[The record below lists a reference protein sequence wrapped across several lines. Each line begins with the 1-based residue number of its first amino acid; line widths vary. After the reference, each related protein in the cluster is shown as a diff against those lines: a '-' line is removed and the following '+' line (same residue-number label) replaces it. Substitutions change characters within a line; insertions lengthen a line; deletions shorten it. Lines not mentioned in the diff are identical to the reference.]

1 MAVNLEALS
10 MGFCLNYV
18 ELYNWGPF
26 HKRVTHLEIDGE
38 NSLFLGLNGAG
49 KSSACDAIN
58 TLLCSLNDIVYNQSA
73 EAKKNERSL
82 TSYVRGYWRN
92 AVDENEGKKR
102 VGLRGEG
109 AVFTVIL
116 GNFICKST
124 EESITLVQV
133 MGMQNDDLYPSRD
146 FYVSTEPLNIRD
158 NFLPY
163 ANDKRALRKHLKTLS
178 TESFDSF
185 DKYSAYFKRL
195 FGIQS
200 NKTLKLFS
208 KTIAMKTVENIT
220 SFVKEFM
227 LDKTEVESELND
239 LIDHFD
245 DLNRTYLAMCKA
257 RDELLMLEPISK
269 HGKDFSEL
277 ELKIESLLKALESL
291 AYFIAQKKLIK
302 LKEELEAL
310 EEQRTLNA
318 KKITQALQK
327 IQDLEDLLREIDLDI
342 QKNGGQRLQALEKDL
357 RKAWDLKRK
366 IQTNIAQ
373 CALLLKNFDKEVP
386 ETEEAFS
393 KLLELMGELK
403 ENLLLSEQDLDES
416 LTSSELNKRQ
426 FLTEQKAVK
435 QELEALLKRKS
446 NISLAQLRIR
456 QELCENL
463 GVSEEQLPFAGELL
477 KVKDEAKDL
486 WEGAIEQVLHGF
498 ALSLLVP
505 PELYSKVTDYVW
517 HHDLKSRLV
526 YYKVPE
532 KVPFEKVSLDPRSLV
547 NKVEIKDRSKFYAF
561 LMDKLQK
568 RFNYT
573 CCEYENDFEREVKA
587 LSPTGLIKD
596 LSGRHEKDDRHDL
609 HDRSRYVLGWTNA
622 DKIALLQ
629 QKAQVLAQNLQ
640 ALELTLQNQKQLRQA
655 YRNKLTAIAQIE
667 ILSFEDLDLPQVE
680 AQIAD
685 LELEK
690 EQLSKTSEIFDT
702 LMQKRQ
708 ETVSKL
714 SVEKRH
720 KDKLLMEEG
729 SLENLQ
735 KTLLEEQNLAK
746 TLVDS
751 KEPPLKEQQD
761 LLESLYLKKLPA
773 KLTYQS
779 FVTLENNLK
788 AELDKRLLN
797 LREQKEELGST
808 IVSYMLKF
816 TQKYPV
822 EAKDLNGQDPKSW
835 SDFKK
840 LEDEIRED
848 KLPDFVETFER
859 KLTDNTI
866 IEVARFVQQLNE
878 HCRNIESNLKFINE
892 LLYPVDYTAGHYIKL
907 VARENKD
914 IEIREFKAQLKMCT
928 SNASLSHDNLQEAE
942 AKFKQIYDLIARF
955 KGGSAT
961 QNDDNKRW
969 RNKVIDVRN
978 WYTYAAWECIRDSD
992 EVFDYNEDS
1001 SGKSGGQ
1008 KEKLAYTILAT
1019 SLAYQ
1024 YGISSENSKQ
1034 SFRLVMLDEAF
1045 ARSSPE
1051 SATYCLQI
1059 FSRLKLQLLI
1069 ITPMLKQDIIEP
1081 FVQHVLYFRAR
1092 DNISNATHFVISD
1105 YLTAKDLYRKIEK
1118 GEISTEERALYDRLQ
1133 KFGTAKERILSLNE
1147 T

>member
-163 ANDKRALRKHLKTLS
+163 ANDKKALRKHLKTLS

-505 PELYSKVTDYVW
+505 PELY
-517 HHDLKSRLV
+517 
-526 YYKVPE
+526 YKFPN
-532 KVPFEKVSLDPRSLV
+532 FR
-547 NKVEIKDRSKFYAF
+547 
-561 LMDKLQK
+561 
-568 RFNYT
+568 NY
-573 CCEYENDFEREVKA
+573 
-587 LSPTGLIKD
+587 
-596 LSGRHEKDDRHDL
+596 
-609 HDRSRYVLGWTNA
+609 
-622 DKIALLQ
+622 
-629 QKAQVLAQNLQ
+629 
-640 ALELTLQNQKQLRQA
+640 
-655 YRNKLTAIAQIE
+655 
-667 ILSFEDLDLPQVE
+667 SFD
-680 AQIAD
+680 
-685 LELEK
+685 
-690 EQLSKTSEIFDT
+690 
-702 LMQKRQ
+702 
-708 ETVSKL
+708 
-714 SVEKRH
+714 
-720 KDKLLMEEG
+720 
-729 SLENLQ
+729 
-735 KTLLEEQNLAK
+735 
-746 TLVDS
+746 
-751 KEPPLKEQQD
+751 
-761 LLESLYLKKLPA
+761 
-773 KLTYQS
+773 
-779 FVTLENNLK
+779 
-788 AELDKRLLN
+788 
-797 LREQKEELGST
+797 
-808 IVSYMLKF
+808 
-816 TQKYPV
+816 
-822 EAKDLNGQDPKSW
+822 
-835 SDFKK
+835 
-840 LEDEIRED
+840 
-848 KLPDFVETFER
+848 
-859 KLTDNTI
+859 
-866 IEVARFVQQLNE
+866 
-878 HCRNIESNLKFINE
+878 
-892 LLYPVDYTAGHYIKL
+892 
-907 VARENKD
+907 
-914 IEIREFKAQLKMCT
+914 
-928 SNASLSHDNLQEAE
+928 
-942 AKFKQIYDLIARF
+942 
-955 KGGSAT
+955 
-961 QNDDNKRW
+961 
-969 RNKVIDVRN
+969 
-978 WYTYAAWECIRDSD
+978 
-992 EVFDYNEDS
+992 
-1001 SGKSGGQ
+1001 
-1008 KEKLAYTILAT
+1008 
-1019 SLAYQ
+1019 
-1024 YGISSENSKQ
+1024 
-1034 SFRLVMLDEAF
+1034 
-1045 ARSSPE
+1045 
-1051 SATYCLQI
+1051 
-1059 FSRLKLQLLI
+1059 
-1069 ITPMLKQDIIEP
+1069 
-1081 FVQHVLYFRAR
+1081 
-1092 DNISNATHFVISD
+1092 
-1105 YLTAKDLYRKIEK
+1105 
-1118 GEISTEERALYDRLQ
+1118 
-1133 KFGTAKERILSLNE
+1133 
-1147 T
+1147 